1 MNPTEDKF
9 RAGIAQWHAFFQT
22 QDDAIFA
29 DLVADDVIFRSP
41 FLWKPKHGKNTLRIV
56 LSAAAQVFEDF
67 AYHRELTDGSSVVL
81 EFSAHVGAIE
91 LKGIDLIRFN
101 ADGKIIEFEVM
112 VRPFKGLQALAEAMG
127 NQFKAQGNYETFL
140 AS

>member
-1 MNPTEDKF
+1 MNQAHDKF
-9 RAGIAQWHAFFQT
+9 RASITQWHEFVTT
-22 QDDAIFA
+22 QDDKIFDA
-29 DLVADDVIFRSP
+29 LVADEAVFRSP

-56 LSAAAQVFEDF
+56 LNAASQVFEDF

-81 EFSAHVGAIE
+81 EFSAHIGAIE

-101 ADGKIIEFEVM
+101 EDGKIIEFEVM